1 MPRRRAFTLM
11 EMLLVL
17 AILVIASA
25 AVMPS
30 LRGVMRTTT
39 LRSGADLVRSELTR
53 AHVLAMRT
61 GRIHVVRYE
70 LNGRKLTVEPWIGD
84 DDALESPDGQQS
96 EVFNSAVV
104 RGGAAQRQEKNLP
117 EGVVFVGG
125 DVGLETRSRQIEEA
139 VISLGESTA
148 TWSRPIF
155 FYPDGSTSDAYVVVG
170 DDRKLGIRL
179 DLRGLTGTV
188 KVGDVQT
195 LDALSR

>member
-1 MPRRRAFTLM
+1 M

-30 LRGVMRTTT
+30 LRGIMRTTT

-70 LNGRKLTVEPWIGD
+70 LKGRLLTVEPWIGD
-84 DDALESPDGQQS
+84 DDALESPTGQQS
-96 EVFNSAVV
+96 QVFNSAVV
-104 RGGAAQRQEKNLP
+104 QGGAAQQQRKSLP
-117 EGVVFVGG
+117 EGVWFAGG
-125 DVGLETRSRQIEEA
+125 EVGLSTRSQQIEEE
-139 VISLGESTA
+139 VISFGESTS

-170 DDRKLGIRL
+170 DDRNLGIRL

-188 KVGDVQT
+188 KVGDPQPVDQ
-195 LDALSR
+195 LLR